1 MSDMKEYI
9 NDGMIEK
16 ELQVKRER
24 QVKSMKMVLMTCILV
39 TFITI
44 LTGILCLFIDPE
56 LKLAGIFLLVWSLTM
71 QPVGIVLLKRIDNN
85 RAKMLENKEYFVAKD
100 KVVKKIEKR
109 YNLNRKS
116 NEDKYLYGI
125 KLERCGEIIMQERG
139 LEKYAVADEVYVVC
153 YDKYPKVPVLYYR
166 ADEFEYIGS
175 KEKAY

>member
-24 QVKSMKMVLMTCILV
+24 QVKSMKMVLMTCILG

-56 LKLAGIFLLVWSLTM
+56 LKFAGVFLLVWSLTM

-116 NEDKYLYGI
+116 N
-125 KLERCGEIIMQERG
+125 
-139 LEKYAVADEVYVVC
+139 
-153 YDKYPKVPVLYYR
+153 
-166 ADEFEYIGS
+166 
-175 KEKAY
+175 

>member
-56 LKLAGIFLLVWSLTM
+56 LKLAGIFLLVW
-71 QPVGIVLLKRIDNN
+71 
-85 RAKMLENKEYFVAKD
+85 
-100 KVVKKIEKR
+100 
-109 YNLNRKS
+109 
-116 NEDKYLYGI
+116 
-125 KLERCGEIIMQERG
+125 
-139 LEKYAVADEVYVVC
+139 
-153 YDKYPKVPVLYYR
+153 
-166 ADEFEYIGS
+166 
-175 KEKAY
+175 